1 MKKVEV
7 NPDFKFKFET
17 EKELSEAKMN
27 GYIDLCDV
35 VRINVRYKDDGT
47 QVDSP
52 YTSREEYIKV
62 LELFNSREDVEILD
76 VYQDKWMWDAYDYL

>member
-7 NPDFKFKFET
+7 NPDFKFRFET

-35 VRINVRYKDDGT
+35 VRINVRYKDDGM

-76 VYQDKWMWDAYDYL
+76 VYQDKWMWDVMDYM

>member
-35 VRINVRYKDDGT
+35 VRINVRYKDDGM

>member
-7 NPDFKFKFET
+7 NPDFKFRFET

-62 LELFNSREDVEILD
+62 LELFNNREDVEILK
-76 VYQDKWMWDAYDYL
+76 VYQDKWMWDVMDYM

>member
-1 MKKVEV
+1 VL
-7 NPDFKFKFET
+7 F
-17 EKELSEAKMN
+17 LS
-27 GYIDLCDV
+27 
-35 VRINVRYKDDGT
+35 VRYKDDGT

-76 VYQDKWMWDAYDYL
+76 VYQDKWMWDVMDYM

>member
-7 NPDFKFKFET
+7 NPDFKFAFET
-17 EKELSEAKMN
+17 EKQLSEAKMN

-35 VRINVRYKDDGT
+35 VRINVRYKDDGM

-62 LELFNSREDVEILD
+62 LEMFNSREDVEILD
-76 VYQDKWMWDAYDYL
+76 VYQDKWMWDAMDYM

>member
-7 NPDFKFKFET
+7 NPDFKFRFET

-35 VRINVRYKDDGT
+35 VRINVRYSDDGT

-76 VYQDKWMWDAYDYL
+76 VYQDKWMWDVMDYM

>member
-35 VRINVRYKDDGT
+35 VRINVRYKDDGM

-62 LELFNSREDVEILD
+62 LELFNSREDVEILE
-76 VYQDKWMWDAYDYL
+76 VYQDKWMWDAYDYM

>member
-7 NPDFKFKFET
+7 NPDFKFRFET

-35 VRINVRYKDDGT
+35 VRINVRYKDDGM

>member
-7 NPDFKFKFET
+7 NPDFKFRFET

-35 VRINVRYKDDGT
+35 VRINVRYKDDGM

-76 VYQDKWMWDAYDYL
+76 VYQDKWMWDAMDYM

>member
-1 MKKVEV
+1 
-7 NPDFKFKFET
+7 
-17 EKELSEAKMN
+17 MN

-35 VRINVRYKDDGT
+35 VRINVRYKDDGM